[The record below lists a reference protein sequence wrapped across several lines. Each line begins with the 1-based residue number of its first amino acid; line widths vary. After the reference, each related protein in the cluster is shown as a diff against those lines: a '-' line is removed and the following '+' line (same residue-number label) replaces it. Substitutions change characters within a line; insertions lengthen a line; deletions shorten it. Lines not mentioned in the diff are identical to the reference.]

1 MKDVKFE
8 DWRLTVFWIAVATA
22 TAIAGFVFGWCWRDR
37 TGALADVSF
46 LAALTAVGT
55 VGATSAA
62 LYFGLRDQIRESDQ
76 RKQKLTSVLNLVEE
90 VVQTAHWVIDHL
102 EKRADPM
109 RREQVPLAK
118 NEISAYLASM
128 DAINRIPFH
137 EPHFSEAH
145 RGLISVL
152 GVLRSLTPL
161 ISAYSDGPDDGNIPP
176 TIWGLGEL
184 VEMEL
189 ETAKRIAPF
198 KGLPSLGR
206 LYF

>member
-1 MKDVKFE
+1 MKDVEFE
-8 DWRLTVFWIAVATA
+8 DWRLTAFWIAVAA
-22 TAIAGFVFGWCWRDR
+22 AAAIAGFVFGWCWRDR

-46 LAALTAVGT
+46 LDALTAVGT

-62 LYFGLRDQIRESDQ
+62 LYFGLRDQIRESDL

-90 VVQTAHWVIDHL
+90 AVQSAQWVIEHL
-102 EKRADPM
+102 EKRSDPEL
-109 RREQVPLAK
+109 RAKVPLAK

-161 ISAYSDGPDDGNIPP
+161 ISAYGDGPDDGNISP
-176 TIWGLGEL
+176 TMWGLGEL
-184 VEMEL
+184 VETEL
-189 ETAKRIAPF
+189 DTAREKAPF
-198 KGLPSLGR
+198 KGLSSVGR